1 LTWPLA
7 CKFGLAAALTAKVP
21 AVVATYQLVPPFV
34 LTRRARFQ
42 QRLLGARVGGLI
54 AVSLDTA
61 VRLEALFGWP
71 REKIRVVHNG
81 IPVTPRRSGADEDLR
96 AQVPRGHEAVVLV
109 PARLD
114 PLKGHEFLF
123 EAARELA
130 GIQVVL
136 VGDGPERRRL
146 QALAHELGIAERV
159 TFLGFREDVPRLLE
173 AADVVVLPS
182 LAEGLPLA
190 VLEAMAAGTPLVATA
205 IGGTDEAVV
214 DGVTGLLVPPGDA
227 SALAAAVNRVLK
239 EPEEARQRAEAAG
252 ARVASDFTA
261 DQMVAKV
268 ESVYDELLD
277 G

>member
-1 LTWPLA
+1 
-7 CKFGLAAALTAKVP
+7 
-21 AVVATYQLVPPFV
+21 
-34 LTRRARFQ
+34 
-42 QRLLGARVGGLI
+42 
-54 AVSLDTA
+54 
-61 VRLEALFGWP
+61 
-71 REKIRVVHNG
+71 
-81 IPVTPRRSGADEDLR
+81 
-96 AQVPRGHEAVVLV
+96 VPRSREAVVLV

-123 EAARELA
+123 EAAREL
-130 GIQVVL
+130 GGVQVVL
-136 VGDGPERRRL
+136 VGDGPERLRL

-159 TFLGFREDVPRLLE
+159 AFLGFREDVPRLLE
-173 AADVVVLPS
+173 SADVVVLPS

-190 VLEAMAAGTPLVATA
+190 ALEAMAAGTPLVATA

-239 EPEEARQRAEAAG
+239 EPEEARQRAEAAA

-261 DQMVAKV
+261 DRMVAKV
-268 ESVYDELLD
+268 ESLYEELLA